1 MTETRIS
8 LSYLIS
14 VPYLKIAVINSQ
26 LDNILHTRH
35 QVVNLKH
42 LLLLLLLLML
52 PVFEHQFHRVL
63 LMLLA

>member
-35 QVVNLKH
+35 QVVNFKASTA
-42 LLLLLLLLML
+42 
-52 PVFEHQFHRVL
+52 VAAAVNASCF
-63 LMLLA
+63 